1 MPTNKSSLTVEE
13 IQQNVELA
21 KEAARRAVC
30 SSVRSRRAV
39 RDNSERG
46 AGCGPNLA
54 IGRWQNDKVG
64 THFLVLDIT
73 FALTVL
79 LIKVFQLMRFL
90 FSF

>member
-21 KEAARRAVC
+21 KEAARRAVYD
-30 SSVRSRRAV
+30 SQRAV
-39 RDNSERG
+39 HDNLEQG

-54 IGRWQNDKVG
+54 LGRWQNDKVG
-64 THFLVLDIT
+64 THFFVLDIT
-73 FALTVL
+73 FALTDL

-90 FSF
+90 FSL